1 MNYTHLFEAL
11 MLVCFGFSWPLNV
24 SKAYRARTAK
34 GMSLP
39 FIVLIITGYVAGIT
53 AKIMNSQ
60 FNYVLAVYFL
70 NLAIVMTN
78 MLVYFRNKGLD
89 RKAEKSARKSVPVV
103 EIKNNEG
110 DKGTMYNYTYSLD
123 EVINRNADSA
133 EKKNGV
139 ILMGGA
145 IDKAIPVAQLANEYS
160 FNFELYN
167 KSESGLTMTRAKEYF
182 EKKIALLAPEGLII
196 HLGENDVMLAKTN
209 LSAFDAYYTSLIM
222 SVRSCSKNCRIAL
235 VSVDNP
241 NGDKNIELMNA
252 HIKTIAAAEKLSFI
266 NLENAKLWHPESTKA
281 ACNFAHSMGLMTRKP
296 LNDVAEILYS
306 YAYHNFDGHFV
317 EHLAG

>member
-39 FIVLIITGYVAGIT
+39 FIVLIIIGYVAGIT
-53 AKIMNSQ
+53 AKIMNGQ

-89 RKAEKSARKSVPVV
+89 RKAEKSARRSLPVV

-110 DKGTMYNYTYSLD
+110 GKETMYNYTYSLN
-123 EVINRNADSA
+123 EVINKSADSA

-167 KSESGLTMTRAKEYF
+167 KSESGLTMSHAKEYF
-182 EKKIALLAPEGLII
+182 EKTVAPLAPEGLLI
-196 HLGENDVMLAKTN
+196 HLGENDALFAKTN
-209 LSAFDAYYTSLIM
+209 PSAFDAYYTGLIM
-222 SVRSCSKNCRIAL
+222 SVRSCNKNCRIAL
-235 VSVDNP
+235 VSIDNP
-241 NGDKNIELMNA
+241 NNDKNIELMNA
-252 HIKTIAAAEKLSFI
+252 HIKAIAYAENLSYI
-266 NLENAKLWHPESTKA
+266 NLENAKLWHPEATKA
-281 ACNFAHSMGLMTRKP
+281 ACNFAHSMGLKTRKP

-306 YAYHNFDGHFV
+306 YAYHNLDGHFA